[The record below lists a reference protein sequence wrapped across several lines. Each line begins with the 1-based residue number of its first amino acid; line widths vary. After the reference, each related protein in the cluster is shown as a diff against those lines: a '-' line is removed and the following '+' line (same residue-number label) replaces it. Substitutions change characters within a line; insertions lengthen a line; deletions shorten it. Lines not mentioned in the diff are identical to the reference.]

1 MSDPVINADGAPG
14 PASPLPGLR
23 VGDPAPWFVSRSTS
37 NPRFNFHTIAG
48 RYVALC
54 FVGSA
59 GHPASAAALAEV
71 ARRWA
76 VFDDAKASFFGV
88 SIDPGDENPGRTLQ
102 VPAAA
107 CWFWDHDLAISRLY
121 GAATAEAPATAAVAY
136 RPFWLV
142 LDPQLRV
149 VFKAPITE
157 TGSVLDFIAAA
168 PDPGDHAGTSL
179 HAPVLILP
187 RVFEPALCRDL
198 IATYSAHGGKASG
211 FMRDI
216 DGKTRLIVD
225 PGHKRRNDH
234 ELVDPA
240 LRNAA
245 AARIQNRLIPEVAKA
260 FQFRA
265 TRMERYLVGC
275 YDAAEGGHFRPHR
288 DNTTAGT
295 AHRRF
300 AVTINL
306 NAEDYEGG
314 DLSFPEFG
322 PRRYRAPTGG
332 AVVFSCSLL
341 HMVDPVV
348 SGRRFAFLPF
358 LYDEVAA
365 REREARNAQLG
376 EELTPYVAGTA
387 PRPRTSTS

>member
-1 MSDPVINADGAPG
+1 MSDAVMTFNGAPEL
-14 PASPLPGLR
+14 ARPLPGPR
-23 VGDPAPWFVSRSTS
+23 VGEPAPWFVARSTS
-37 NPRFNFHTIAG
+37 NPRFSFHTIAG

-54 FVGSA
+54 FAGSV
-59 GHPASAAALAEV
+59 GHPLAATAVAEV
-71 ARRWA
+71 ARRRSL
-76 VFDDAKASFFGV
+76 FDDAKASFFGV
-88 SIDPGDENPGRTLQ
+88 SVDPTDETQGHAVQDLPGLR
-102 VPAAA
+102 
-107 CWFWDHDLAISRLY
+107 WFWDQDLAVSRLF
-121 GAATAEAPATAAVAY
+121 GAAPGEGEAPTEGALTY
-136 RPFWLV
+136 QPFWLV

-149 VFKAPITE
+149 VFKASITD
-157 TGSVLDFIAAA
+157 TNAVLDFINGA
-168 PDPGDHAGTSL
+168 PDPADHAGTPL

-187 RVFEPALCRDL
+187 RVFEPELCRRL
-198 IATYSAHGGKASG
+198 IETYETHGGEVSG
-211 FMRDI
+211 FMRDV

-225 PGHKRRNDH
+225 ATHKQRSDH
-234 ELVDPA
+234 DLVDPA
-240 LRNAA
+240 LRQAA
-245 AARIQNRLIPEVAKA
+245 ANRVQARLIPEVAKA
-260 FQFRA
+260 FQFKA

-275 YDAAEGGHFRPHR
+275 YDAADGGHFRPHR

-341 HMVDPVV
+341 HMVDPIVA
-348 SGRRFAFLPF
+348 GRRFAFLPF

-365 REREARNAQLG
+365 QEREARNAELG
-376 EELTPYVAGTA
+376 AELAPYVAA
-387 PRPRTSTS
+387 RAE

>member
-1 MSDPVINADGAPG
+1 MSDAAVTVDGVLDRTEILPG
-14 PASPLPGLR
+14 PRIGE
-23 VGDPAPWFVSRSTS
+23 PAPWFIARSTS
-37 NPRFNFHTIAG
+37 TPRFSFHTIAG
-48 RYVALC
+48 RYIALC
-54 FVGSA
+54 FAGFA
-59 GHPASAAALAEV
+59 GHPLTVDALAQV
-71 ARRWA
+71 ARRRA
-76 VFDDAKASFFGV
+76 LFDDVKAAFFGV
-88 SIDPGDENPGRTLQ
+88 SIDPADEAHGRTVENL
-102 VPAAA
+102 PGLR
-107 CWFWDHDLAISRLY
+107 WFLDHDQAVSRLY
-121 GAATAEAPATAAVAY
+121 GAISQSAASSEEARSAY
-136 RPFWLV
+136 YPSWLV

-149 VFKAPITE
+149 VFKAPIAQTNE
-157 TGSVLDFIAAA
+157 VLDFIAAA
-168 PDPGDHAGTSL
+168 PPPADHAGTSL

-187 RVFEPALCRDL
+187 RVFEPELCRRL
-198 IATYSAHGGKASG
+198 IGTYEAHGGQASG

-216 DGKTRLIVD
+216 DGKTRLILD
-225 PGHKRRNDH
+225 ATHKRRDDH
-234 ELVDPA
+234 DLVDPA
-240 LRNAA
+240 LRHAV
-245 AARIQNRLIPEVAKA
+245 AARIHDRLIPEVAKA
-260 FQFRA
+260 FQFKA

-341 HMVDPVV
+341 HMVDPITD
-348 SGRRFAFLPF
+348 GRRFAFLPF

-365 REREARNAQLG
+365 REREARNAELG
-376 EELTPYVAGTA
+376 QELAPYAAAARAT
-387 PRPRTSTS
+387 

>member
-1 MSDPVINADGAPG
+1 MSDAVVTVDSARG
-14 PASPLPGLR
+14 PTTPLPGPR
-23 VGDPAPWFVSRSTS
+23 VGEPAPWFVARSTS

-54 FVGSA
+54 FAGSA
-59 GHPASAAALAEV
+59 GHPLVAAALDQV
-71 ARRWA
+71 ARRRSL
-76 VFDDAKASFFGV
+76 FDDAKTSFFGV
-88 SIDPGDENPGRTLQ
+88 SVDPADEIQGRAVQDLPGMR
-102 VPAAA
+102 
-107 CWFWDHDLAISRLY
+107 WFWDQDLAVSRLF
-121 GAATAEAPATAAVAY
+121 GAAPGNETSTEAALAY
-136 RPFWLV
+136 RPFWLL

-149 VFKAPITE
+149 VFKASITE
-157 TGSVLDFIAAA
+157 TKAVLDFIAAA
-168 PDPGDHAGTSL
+168 PDPADHAGTSL

-187 RVFEPALCRDL
+187 RVFEPEFCRRL
-198 IATYSAHGGKASG
+198 IETYETHGGRASG
-211 FMRDI
+211 FMRDV
-216 DGKTRLIVD
+216 DGKTRLILD
-225 PGHKRRNDH
+225 ATHKQRSDH
-234 ELVDPA
+234 DLVDPV
-240 LRNAA
+240 LRQAA
-245 AARIQNRLIPEVAKA
+245 ADRVQARLVPEVAKA
-260 FQFRA
+260 FQFKA

-341 HMVDPVV
+341 HMVDPIVA
-348 SGRRFAFLPF
+348 GRRFAFLPF
-358 LYDEVAA
+358 LYDEAAA
-365 REREARNAQLG
+365 REREARNADLG
-376 EELTPYVAGTA
+376 EELAPYMAS
-387 PRPRTSTS
+387 RTE